1 MKGVQFVGTLPQAL
15 QTWIGFADG
24 GGANAP
30 DPKAARDLLRF
41 MTAPAAA
48 AVLGKAGVEPSVE

>member
-1 MKGVQFVGTLPQAL
+1 MRFLVAAL
-15 QTWIGFADG
+15 LAAARTDAR
-24 GGANAP
+24 